1 MRNVGRKLNPPGK
14 ARKTAKTVAVTAS
27 RFRDFRWT
35 ANLSVADA
43 AKLLRVSERTI
54 HNWEAGRVRIP
65 YAAYKL
71 LRIVRGGEFAH
82 PAWRGWFVRG
92 DTLWS
97 PENHGF
103 RPSDSSWWSLLIR
116 QAHQFRCMVR
126 ERVKTPCVAGGEA
139 AAPLGLSLYSTSG
152 KLELPLPA
160 PLPPAAYR
168 WPVAAIVTIAP
179 PDPFNPLAPPVR
191 PPVPAPVTL
200 GGAV

>member
-1 MRNVGRKLNPPGK
+1 MRSKRRRLNRPGK

-43 AKLLRVSERTI
+43 AQLLRVSERTI
-54 HNWEAGRVRIP
+54 HNWESAQTRIP
-65 YAAYKL
+65 YTAYKL
-71 LRIVRGGEFAH
+71 LRIVRGGQFAH

-126 ERVKTPCVAGGEA
+126 EQARTPCVADGEA
-139 AAPLGLSLYSTSG
+139 AAPLGLSLYST
-152 KLELPLPA
+152 KRKRNVTPPA
-160 PLPPAAYR
+160 PLPPTAYR
-168 WPVAAIVTIAP
+168 WPVATLTQIAP
-179 PDPFNPLAPPVR
+179 PDPLGPLAPPAR
-191 PPVPAPVTL
+191 PPVPASVTL

>member
-1 MRNVGRKLNPPGK
+1 MRPSAKPSELNIIYIMRNVGRKLNPPGK

-71 LRIVRGGEFAH
+71 LRIVRGGQFAH

-92 DTLWS
+92 IRS
-97 PENHGF
+97 G
-103 RPSDSSWWSLLIR
+103 RPRITGSGPRIPR
-116 QAHQFRCMVR
+116 
-126 ERVKTPCVAGGEA
+126 GGHC
-139 AAPLGLSLYSTSG
+139 
-152 KLELPLPA
+152 
-160 PLPPAAYR
+160 
-168 WPVAAIVTIAP
+168 
-179 PDPFNPLAPPVR
+179 
-191 PPVPAPVTL
+191 
-200 GGAV
+200 

>member
-1 MRNVGRKLNPPGK
+1 MS
-14 ARKTAKTVAVTAS
+14 AVPTS

-71 LRIVRGGEFAH
+71 LRIVRGGQFAH

-126 ERVKTPCVAGGEA
+126 EQAKTPCVAGGEA

-152 KLELPLPA
+152 KRMLT
-160 PLPPAAYR
+160 PPAGSPPSGNR
-168 WPVAAIVTIAP
+168 WPIAAITAIAP
-179 PDPFNPLAPPVR
+179 PDPLGPLTALR
-191 PPVPAPVTL
+191 PPARPPAAPVTL
-200 GGAV
+200 GGAP